1 MTVRISDKVSI
12 QAGTAADEA
21 VTKTQLDTGVADAKN
36 RSNHTG
42 TQTVSTIS
50 DFTTAVNAL
59 IAAVIDGAPGALNT
73 LNELAAALGDD
84 PNFSATI
91 TTALGDLDTRLDA
104 LEGAPSGAR
113 SMTAVIG
120 DGAATS
126 FNIDHGWAL
135 GNKNKVRVEV
145 VDTTDGATV
154 IANVTRTTI
163 NRVVVAFGSAVPTN
177 GQYLV
182 LLSEVTG

>member
-21 VTKTQLDTGVADAKN
+21 VIKTQLDTGVADAKN
-36 RSNHTG
+36 RANHTG
-42 TQTVSTIS
+42 AQTSATIS

-59 IAAVIDGAPGALNT
+59 IAAVVDAAPATLDT

-84 PNFSATI
+84 PNFATTI
-91 TTALGDLDTRLDA
+91 AGQIGGLDTRIDV
-104 LEGAPSGAR
+104 LEGAPTGAR
-113 SMTAVIG
+113 SRTEAIG
-120 DGAATS
+120 DGAASS
-126 FNIDHGWAL
+126 FNIDHNWAL
-135 GNKNKVRVEV
+135 TDKNKIRVEV

-154 IANVTRTTI
+154 IANVTRTTA
-163 NRVVVAFGSAVPTN
+163 NRVVVAFGSAVPTTD
-177 GQYLV
+177 QYLV